1 MGSYKDTELFDHPI
15 SRGLEELKRCL
26 ERSSE
31 EERINALKEA
41 LKYGVEGFQWVE
53 KIVKTEQ
60 GTIQLRAYDLLWENA
75 NLRGKKKLLNYLSK
89 HPEICANY
97 IEKILE
103 PSLIARREEQ
113 EQRHQTLAQICH
125 AQELIRQQYQQ
136 ALFIASKW
144 EQDERNRS
152 IYGLPSKRF
161 RMKQDEQRFKESK
174 LDARSTTN
182 CVSTLVRDNSEK
194 SAQLASINTKSLSQE
209 GVHLKVAQ
217 FVLRRDKEDKGD
229 KGDSTE
235 KEKYSY
241 KNGMLT
247 QEASALKAKLDQ
259 QTALINNLLPELAL
273 ISKLFEA
280 EARKHLFEAQTFA
293 KAIEEGEK
301 ALLQIEVHWQEL
313 ESLAAC
319 ETSSITLIQRLEF
332 LISEMQEHLILLRQI
347 VARAI
352 TTQLHVQH
360 HYNLAK
366 KAATY
371 CKHRAKLDWQEGN
384 HNWARESLLRRKTYL
399 DTATILK
406 FSLEQQAPQLDTFK
420 CYLFVLQSW
429 LSLAKEMKD
438 RLNVSS
444 SSACAQIAQALLWRR
459 IEFPY
464 STCMMAQ
471 WERSDVL

>member
-1 MGSYKDTELFDHPI
+1 MGNYEGTELFNQPI
-15 SRGLEELKRCL
+15 SKGLEELKRCL
-26 ERSSE
+26 ERSSDE
-31 EERINALKEA
+31 EKINALKEA
-41 LKYGVEGFQWVE
+41 LKYGLEGFKWVE
-53 KIVKTEQ
+53 HIVKSGR
-60 GTIQLRAYDLLWENA
+60 GTIQLIAYDLLWENA

-89 HPEICANY
+89 HPEICTNY
-97 IEKILE
+97 IEKVLE
-103 PSLIARREEQ
+103 PSLIAMREEQ

-136 ALFIASKW
+136 ALFRASKW
-144 EQDERNRS
+144 KQDERDRS
-152 IYGLPSKRF
+152 IYRLPSKRF
-161 RMKQDEQRFKESK
+161 RMKQDEQRLKQSQLE
-174 LDARSTTN
+174 ARPTTN

-194 SAQLASINTKSLSQE
+194 SAQSALINTKNLS
-209 GVHLKVAQ
+209 
-217 FVLRRDKEDKGD
+217 
-229 KGDSTE
+229 
-235 KEKYSY
+235 
-241 KNGMLT
+241 

-280 EARKHLFEAQTFA
+280 EAKKHLFEAQTFA
-293 KAIEEGEK
+293 NAIEDGEK
-301 ALLQIEVHWQEL
+301 VLLQIEVRWQEL
-313 ESLAAC
+313 ESITAC
-319 ETSSITLIQRLEF
+319 ENASFKLIQRLEF
-332 LISEMQEHLILLRQI
+332 LISEMQDYLILLRQI

-384 HNWARESLLRRKTYL
+384 QNWARESLIRRKTYL

-438 RLNVSS
+438 RLNVGSG
-444 SSACAQIAQALLWRR
+444 SASAQIAQALLWRR

-464 STCMMAQ
+464 STCMMAE
-471 WERSDVL
+471 WERRSFHHDIGVNLSLKCPQ